1 MAEYLASIFG
11 TEKDK
16 VNCSFYFKIGACR
29 HGDRCS
35 RIHNKPTFSQTILL
49 QNLYQNPQ
57 NIGQTPDGTA
67 IPGVNVV
74 SDEECQ
80 EHFDNFFEDV
90 FVELED
96 KYGEIEEMNVCD
108 NLGDHLVGNVYVK
121 FRKEE
126 DADKSVRD
134 LNNRWFATR
143 PIYAEL
149 SPVTDFREACCRQYE
164 MGECT
169 RSGFCNFMHLKPIS
183 RDLRRELYG
192 RKNGSR
198 DRDRPERPSR
208 RSRSR
213 SQGERR
219 RRSRSPDRKRRS
231 REGGSERRSRRSRSR
246 DNKKSS
252 KGSRDERERGRDRD
266 RSRSPHE
273 RRHREKER
281 ERESRR
287 AAGGG
292 GDSNN
297 EHVKLEEA
305 SPANSS
311 VAPEN
316 GQE

>member
-35 RIHNKPTFSQTILL
+35 RIHNKPTFSQTLLL

-57 NIGQTPDGTA
+57 NVGQTADGA
-67 IPGVNVV
+67 NDIALQGIKIM
-74 SDEECQ
+74 SDEEAQ

-90 FVELED
+90 FIELED

-121 FRKEE
+121 FRREE
-126 DADKSVRD
+126 DADKAQNE
-134 LNNRWFATR
+134 LNNRWFGGR

-192 RKNGSR
+192 RR
-198 DRDRPERPSR
+198 RAAAIERRLASYVTG

-213 SQGERR
+213 SLSPIR
-219 RRSRSPDRKRRS
+219 RRSRSPRERRRRS
-231 REGGSERRSRRSRSR
+231 GSGERRNRDRGGDRGERVKSR
-246 DNKKSS
+246 DK
-252 KGSRDERERGRDRD
+252 DE
-266 RSRSPHE
+266 S
-273 RRHREKER
+273 RHRRREDKKE
-281 ERESRR
+281 
-287 AAGGG
+287 
-292 GDSNN
+292 DNN
-297 EHVKLEEA
+297 GTEH
-305 SPANSS
+305 
-311 VAPEN
+311 N
-316 GQE
+316 GR